1 MVKLTKIAD
10 IILQVCINPQKISCG
25 MTCHNGV
32 MRFAAVKKS
41 INGTIELVYTDD
53 KIPWW
58 VSFCTPV
65 LVHTDFSLAPVL
77 FRRQNIGE
85 EDPDTW
91 LVKNEESIIP
101 AGFTTDQIVNE
112 YVSDKSE
119 LLSATVIKSE
129 RERLLDNL
137 ETQCTPLSIGVPLW
151 DLANLYGKKI
161 NEPFILWK
169 ITADG
174 SVIGYVENAKLVK
187 LLNAWPDYEDLA
199 AAFEDC
205 KSYIASI
212 VNSLDDSVDR
222 IKVIVYSSDKKIN
235 ISEIKLDDRIE
246 FISIPVIKDVPVKY
260 HEAYAIACAGEPSIN
275 LLPFEKIQNAKKVQS
290 LWFNTS
296 LWLRRGVLGVG
307 ISAVVLALL
316 LLGIGVFK
324 NLRNNDLAEIHEKVE
339 LVNSL
344 TAKRDSLKSEIKRT
358 GKLSGKESIV
368 TSLLSDLQTI
378 YPEGMWSDEID
389 INKTEKGW
397 EVITIAFA
405 KSTGL
410 LGIFMNNVHKTKGFS
425 DIRMVYS
432 EQILLRGEKV
442 IKCRIE
448 CLWRGV
454 LEGDRK

>member
-1 MVKLTKIAD
+1 M
-10 IILQVCINPQKISCG
+10 
-25 MTCHNGV
+25 
-32 MRFAAVKKS
+32 
-41 INGTIELVYTDD
+41 
-53 KIPWW
+53 
-58 VSFCTPV
+58 
-65 LVHTDFSLAPVL
+65 
-77 FRRQNIGE
+77 
-85 EDPDTW
+85 
-91 LVKNEESIIP
+91 
-101 AGFTTDQIVNE
+101 
-112 YVSDKSE
+112 
-119 LLSATVIKSE
+119 
-129 RERLLDNL
+129 
-137 ETQCTPLSIGVPLW
+137 QCTPLSIGVPLW
-151 DLANLYGKKI
+151 DLANLYWNKI

-169 ITADG
+169 ITANG
-174 SVIGYVENAKLVK
+174 SVIGYVENGKLVK

-199 AAFEDC
+199 TNFEDS
-205 KSYIASI
+205 KAYLVSVI
-212 VNSLDDSVDR
+212 NSLTDTADR
-222 IKVIVYSSDKKIN
+222 IKVLVYSSDKKIN
-235 ISEIKLDDRIE
+235 ISEIKLDETME
-246 FISIPVIKDVPVKY
+246 FISLPVIQDVPVKY
-260 HEAYAIACAGEPSIN
+260 HEAYALACSEGPSIN
-275 LLPFEKIQNAKKVQS
+275 LLPFEKIQSTKKVQS
-290 LWFNTS
+290 LWYSTF
-296 LWLRRGVLGVG
+296 LWLRRGALGIG

-324 NLRNNDLAEIHEKVE
+324 NTKNNDLAEIHKQVE
-339 LVNSL
+339 LVKLL